1 MFCVWCSNIKHHGLR
16 HEVDGLLYKLEISL
30 DQLQPLPNH
39 LQAQLKAITPLYGTP
54 ALGPLSVSLSLSL
67 SVSLSLSLCMC
78 VCLSVF
84 IFSIITICVLMESVN
99 LIHNLYIMIL

>member
-54 ALGPLSVSLSLSL
+54 ALGPLSVSLSLY
-67 SVSLSLSLCMC
+67 VCVFECVYFFHHNYLCVDG
-78 VCLSVF
+78 VCQS
-84 IFSIITICVLMESVN
+84 N
-99 LIHNLYIMIL
+99 P